1 MLNLDM
7 EVLFGPVLF
16 QVNSIFTVSVIRK
29 QQQQQN
35 LWLLD
40 YNCKSHGSLEKQN

>member
-7 EVLFGPVLF
+7 DVLFGPVLF
-16 QVNSIFTVSVIRK
+16 QVNRIFIVIRK
-29 QQQQQN
+29 QQQQQQN

-40 YNCKSHGSLEKQN
+40 RDCKSYGSLEEQN

>member
-1 MLNLDM
+1 MLNLDLD
-7 EVLFGPVLF
+7 VLFGPVLF

-29 QQQQQN
+29 QQQQQQN

-40 YNCKSHGSLEKQN
+40 CD